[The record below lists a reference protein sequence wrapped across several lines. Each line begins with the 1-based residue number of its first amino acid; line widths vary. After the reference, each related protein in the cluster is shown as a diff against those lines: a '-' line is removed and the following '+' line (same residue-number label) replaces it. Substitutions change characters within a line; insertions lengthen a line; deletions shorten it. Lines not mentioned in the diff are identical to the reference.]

1 MKKILYSQTDSR
13 EFIKKILLS
22 YFDKSKYT
30 FFLFWSRAKWTNNA
44 YSDWDIGIQWKEYA
58 DIRSLMKVRSIL
70 EETPRR
76 VDIVDFKKV
85 SEEFKKNAC
94 QVMEKL

>member
-1 MKKILYSQTDSR
+1 
-13 EFIKKILLS
+13 
-22 YFDKSKYT
+22 
-30 FFLFWSRAKWTNNA
+30 
-44 YSDWDIGIQWKEYA
+44 
-58 DIRSLMKVRSIL
+58 MKVRSIL